1 MQETES
7 RADNTP
13 RESALEKLAQPEE
26 SHIRHVIAVVS
37 GKGGVG
43 KSSLSALLAVSLA
56 RDGYRVGLLD
66 ADITGPSIPSCS
78 GCISSRERKTE
89 RSLPLKLHWG
99 SR

>member
-37 GKGGVG
+37 GKRRSRKVVALRPAGGFSGPGRLPGGAARCRYYRAEYPKAVR
-43 KSSLSALLAVSLA
+43 AVSA
-56 RDGYRVGLLD
+56 
-66 ADITGPSIPSCS
+66 AESAK
-78 GCISSRERKTE
+78 RKDL
-89 RSLPLKLHWG
+89 SP
-99 SR
+99 